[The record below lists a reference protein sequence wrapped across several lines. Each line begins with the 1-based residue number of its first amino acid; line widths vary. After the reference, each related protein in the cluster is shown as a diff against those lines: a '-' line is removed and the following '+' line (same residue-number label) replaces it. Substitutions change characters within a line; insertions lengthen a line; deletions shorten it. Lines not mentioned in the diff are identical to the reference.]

1 MIKLKRILYIALGV
15 VLLFVTQNVKAI
27 TLRQYE
33 DKVTKYQNEV
43 NAAKAAIRKTEGQI
57 ASTKNEIKNINEEVK
72 RLNQEIVNMQK
83 EVEDGKKEIKE
94 KSLQVKQ
101 FFSYLQ
107 MANGENA
114 YLEYA
119 FGADT
124 VTDFIYRMSIVE
136 QMSEYNNSIIE
147 DLENMIERNGKREV
161 EIHKKEKQ
169 MAVKKD
175 TLGTKVVSLGEEKAS
190 LESGGMTSAQELKNY
205 QELVAYYKKQGCK
218 SSDVIGVDCAVAGS
232 AGIFRRPT
240 KTGIVSSE
248 FGGRWG
254 SFHRGLDITSPNKK
268 KEKIYPVA
276 NGTIISK
283 YNDIYGALVL
293 ILEHYDSKTKKW
305 YTTLYCHMSSYAPN
319 MTVGKYVSSEQYI
332 GYMGNT
338 GYVVP
343 KPTKSNPDAG
353 THLHLEVAPC
363 RYGKDNNCSKW
374 SAYTSFVELQAQNKG
389 FKGPRALI
397 NFPKAGVKWTTR

>member
-1 MIKLKRILYIALGV
+1 MMKKRLLCFFGILLIV
-15 VLLFVTQNVKAI
+15 CINDVKAI
-27 TLRQYE
+27 TLKEYE
-33 DKVTKYQNEV
+33 DKVRKYQNEV

-57 ASTKNEIKNINEEVK
+57 ASTKNEITSINNQVK
-72 RLNQEIVNMQK
+72 KLDEEIVNMRE
-83 EVEDGKKEIKE
+83 EVEKGKEEIKE

-119 FGADT
+119 FGADN

-136 QMSEYNNSIIE
+136 QMTDYNNEVIE
-147 DLENMIERNGKREV
+147 DLENMIERNAKREI
-161 EIHKKEKQ
+161 EIKKKEKDLASTKQ
-169 MAVKKD
+169 

-205 QELVAYYKKQGCK
+205 QELVTYYKKKGCK
-218 SSDVIGVDCAVAGS
+218 SSDVIGVDCAVTGS
-232 AGIFRRPT
+232 AGIFRRPV
-240 KTGIVSSE
+240 KTGMITSE

-254 SFHRGLDITSPNKK
+254 SFHRGVDITSPNRK

-276 NGTIISK
+276 NGTVIAK
-283 YNDIYGALVL
+283 YNDYYGALVL
-293 ILEHYDSKTKKW
+293 MIEHYDSKTKKW
-305 YTTLYCHMSSYAPN
+305 YTSDYCHMSSYAPN
-319 MTVGKYVSSEQYI
+319 IKVGTYVTSDQYI

-338 GYVVP
+338 GYVLP
-343 KPTKSNPDAG
+343 RPTRSNPDAG
-353 THLHLEVAPC
+353 THLHMEIAPC
-363 RYGKDNNCSKW
+363 RYGKDNSCGKW
-374 SAYTSFVELQAQNKG
+374 STYVSFVQSQALNKG